1 MLICCQLD
9 LFPPELK
16 EMRLIRNSQFHV
28 TFWNPEVIGKDENNH
43 DVTSGI
49 GKNEESA
56 CAVWL
61 NFPSTVKDMTGTS
74 WESLQ
79 CHTCTWFF
87 TSPNCQNNANHL
99 FLIITSIK
107 DCFIPILFSLL
118 SHLSMTHMLC
128 LLLSFS
134 LISPSKYCYCGVYY
148 IIAFYWPSLSSASL
162 CIVPDWNKAL
172 SQQSHLYCLVHRLIF
187 RKIYTALFFIHF
199 ISHLDVYSLFCVLNF
214 SDITWPFIYCW
225 LSFFC
230 ACVCCYFSQVTGR
243 NPR

>member
-162 CIVPDWNKAL
+162 CIVPDWNKSAFTAISSIL
-172 SQQSHLYCLVHRLIF
+172 SCSSLDIQKDLYCIIFYPLHISLGCLLSILRLKF
-187 RKIYTALFFIHF
+187 LWHYMTFYLLLTFFF
-199 ISHLDVYSLFCVLNF
+199 LCMCVL
-214 SDITWPFIYCW
+214 
-225 LSFFC
+225 LL
-230 ACVCCYFSQVTGR
+230 
-243 NPR
+243 